1 MKEQNKE
8 GVGGEILTCNR
19 SPANLSLKEVYENS
33 CTLSF
38 ILLSMIYDVNLY
50 QLKHLKT
57 FKR

>member
-38 ILLSMIYDVNLY
+38 DITKYDL
-50 QLKHLKT
+50 
-57 FKR
+57 